1 MPDWRFMPKNE
12 AGTMQA
18 VRAKEATVTPKLMRM
33 MRLRVADRCMLH
45 TSRNTSRFSLISCST
60 SPDYRM
66 RYTTGIAAVLP
77 LQLLHNMHVQ
87 CRASPEEVRIIAMTH
102 QEHMDNAVWACS
114 NFCRVNIC
122 IAISHYTSHIPKD
135 LEIFWASHTGL

>member
-1 MPDWRFMPKNE
+1 MPKNE

-60 SPDYRM
+60 SLNYQN
-66 RYTTGIAAVLP
+66 RYTTGTAAVLP
-77 LQLLHNMHVQ
+77 ALLLHNKHGQ
-87 CRASPEEVRIIAMTH
+87 CKKIIAMTH
-102 QEHMDNAVWACS
+102 QEYTDKAVWACS
-114 NFCRVNIC
+114 QFCCVKVC
-122 IAISHYTSHIPKD
+122 IAISHTRSYF
-135 LEIFWASHTGL
+135 FWACRTGL